1 MPATEL
7 TDLLPST
14 SYRLAYAIPLFVLS
28 TLLAFAGSFFT
39 LDRTRSF
46 RPHSDPLHVPGSF
59 SLTKNPRRFRLYLQG
74 GLGGLAIGYSFGLHL
89 STFLTLVFPN
99 ESNSPPLGS
108 KPFLAVWI
116 LTSVSFAVFSGL
128 FKYAALA
135 LVGITGGTSLALALS
150 VTVHPNLLTRRI
162 FLALLVLICC
172 VLTLLPFPRTQRNSI
187 RLAASATGTFGLII
201 SIALLAHAQSW
212 SDVWERLWVSDG
224 NGWGDGVERALSAG
238 YWLILVAGCS
248 ADWALRKYFGGNP
261 DEEWDSYLT
270 EYAASL
276 PLARDRAGIFQPLS
290 TSPWDRLL
298 PCLRRSKPSNV
309 PDILFPPDDKYTT
322 LSPRMSFE
330 HNRQGFSPG
339 QLTTQQAFSFDEQP
353 RLLRKPTQRPLTR
366 LRGLANT
373 EGHGYYRKREAVKFG
388 VVDPGDLSSDDEADP
403 LTSPPPPARR
413 ASTRSSSA
421 TLTNGSDEGSRRI
434 FLGKEGSEKVA
445 KRVTLE
451 VNDSNTP
458 EYSDYE
464 EDASNSQAQRADRRT
479 SPGWKPPFLVRNG
492 SNTPSTAAVVPMTPS
507 LIRAVDRIEAAKAQ
521 AYGSPTPVDEPAA
534 TPNTHPSEIVS
545 DRKQRWEAFWRD
557 VTSKA
562 GEKNT
567 R

>member
-1 MPATEL
+1 
-7 TDLLPST
+7 
-14 SYRLAYAIPLFVLS
+14 
-28 TLLAFAGSFFT
+28 
-39 LDRTRSF
+39 
-46 RPHSDPLHVPGSF
+46 
-59 SLTKNPRRFRLYLQG
+59 
-74 GLGGLAIGYSFGLHL
+74 
-89 STFLTLVFPN
+89 
-99 ESNSPPLGS
+99 
-108 KPFLAVWI
+108 
-116 LTSVSFAVFSGL
+116 
-128 FKYAALA
+128 
-135 LVGITGGTSLALALS
+135 
-150 VTVHPNLLTRRI
+150 
-162 FLALLVLICC
+162 
-172 VLTLLPFPRTQRNSI
+172 
-187 RLAASATGTFGLII
+187 
-201 SIALLAHAQSW
+201 
-212 SDVWERLWVSDG
+212 
-224 NGWGDGVERALSAG
+224 
-238 YWLILVAGCS
+238 
-248 ADWALRKYFGGNP
+248 
-261 DEEWDSYLT
+261 
-270 EYAASL
+270 
-276 PLARDRAGIFQPLS
+276 
-290 TSPWDRLL
+290 
-298 PCLRRSKPSNV
+298 
-309 PDILFPPDDKYTT
+309 
-322 LSPRMSFE
+322 MSFE